1 MPSTKKAEF
10 TKTELNI
17 IYSIVDEFG
26 GERKPELMR
35 EIKSLIRYDRVI
47 MKSRITSA
55 LKGLL

>member
-1 MPSTKKAEF
+1 MPSTKQAEF
-10 TKTELNI
+10 TNTEIKI

-26 GERKPELMR
+26 GDRKPELMR